1 MSDSLIDRLHRASF
15 GDPVYVDPL
24 TQQLLRE
31 AQEALE
37 VRREIRIQRVHNHV
51 KAFAQAEVEKRIAS
65 KADATE
71 YQKLVSVQT
80 YLWGQIEGELS

>member
-31 AQEALE
+31 AQEVLE
-37 VRREIRIQRVHNHV
+37 ERRDAKVARVRHLVT
-51 KAFAQAEVEKRIAS
+51 AFAQAEVQKR
-65 KADATE
+65 DAE
-71 YQKLVSVQT
+71 PDSAEFQRLSSVQRT
-80 YLWGQIEGELS
+80 AMSLLEGELS